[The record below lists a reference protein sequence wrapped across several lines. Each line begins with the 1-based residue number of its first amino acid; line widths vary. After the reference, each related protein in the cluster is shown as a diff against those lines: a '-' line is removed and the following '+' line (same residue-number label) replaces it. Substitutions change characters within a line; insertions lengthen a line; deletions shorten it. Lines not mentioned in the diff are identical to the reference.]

1 MKPGNK
7 KTATC
12 LVGIL
17 MVHLLFL
24 HSGCKPK
31 EDPTEARRAQV
42 MSNLVQ
48 KTRSTNATRRI
59 VRPIITSQAAPNQRQ
74 WALQALL
81 RGYESSGHTNAVWD
95 DEVRRAFEAFA
106 SYSRVST
113 TNWPALKESL
123 ADVVATKCDDPMI
136 QYMLVRYSEE
146 RKTDDQ
152 IAADF
157 ARAHDAIEK
166 SQHHPVFKFFAGM
179 RALSASRAAN
189 KETPRGNR
197 IGMVMADLI
206 DLARDTNAPME
217 EVFQGPNM
225 LFDHSTDKRLVESIM
240 NNIRPLFEPRFGQ
253 TEQWFSLIGRSEIA
267 LAWGDRGHS
276 YAYKV
281 TDEGWKGFEEHLNKA
296 EAALL
301 KAWELNSTNAWI
313 AYEMMRVELGQGRG
327 KSRMNTWF
335 NRAMALAPDY
345 YDAASLMGYYLEP
358 RWHGS
363 EGEALAFARSC
374 VTSKTWGG
382 RVPLVL
388 HHLHVSLS
396 KYYQLS
402 NSPAYWHR
410 PHVWPDEKSAF
421 EKYFANCPDDVSYRH
436 DYAKAAYD
444 CGQYRVFLEQAKLF
458 STGTNHTFFG
468 GPENFQAMIQK
479 AGKAASES
487 PP

>member
-1 MKPGNK
+1 MKTKNQ
-7 KTATC
+7 KTAGCLTC
-12 LVGIL
+12 IFVL
-17 MVHLLFL
+17 HLCL

-31 EDPTEARRAQV
+31 EDLTEAHRAQTV
-42 MSNLVQ
+42 SNLVQ
-48 KTRSTNATRRI
+48 KTRSTNAIPRTTRP
-59 VRPIITSQAAPNQRQ
+59 VITSQPAPNQRQ

-81 RGYESSGHTNAVWD
+81 HGYASSGHTNAVWD

-106 SYSRVST
+106 LYSRDNT
-113 TNWPALKESL
+113 NNWPALSKSL
-123 ADVVATKCDDPMI
+123 AEVGATKCDDPMI

-146 RKTDDQ
+146 QRTDEQ
-152 IAADF
+152 IADGY

-179 RALSASRAAN
+179 RTLAAARTAN
-189 KETPRGNR
+189 KDLRRGNR
-197 IGMVMADLI
+197 TGMVMADLI
-206 DLARDTNAPME
+206 DLARDTNAPID

-225 LFDHSTDKRLVESIM
+225 LFEHSTQRQWVENIM
-240 NNIRPLFEPRFGQ
+240 NTIRPWCEPRFGQ
-253 TEQWFSLIGRSEIA
+253 TEQWFNLVGRAEIA
-267 LAWGDRGHS
+267 LAWGDRGGG

-281 TDEGWKGFEEHLNKA
+281 TDEGWKGFEEHLARA

-301 KAWELNSTNAWI
+301 KAWELNPTNAWT
-313 AYEMMRVELGQGRG
+313 AYQMMRVELGQGRG

-335 NRAMALAPDY
+335 NRAMGLAPNY
-345 YDAASLMGYYLEP
+345 YDAASLMGFYLEP

-363 EGEALAFARSC
+363 EEEALAFGRSC
-374 VTSKTWGG
+374 VASKIWGG

-388 HHLHVSLS
+388 HHLHLSLS

-410 PHVWPDEKSAF
+410 PYVWPDEKAAF

-458 STGTNHTFFG
+458 STGTNHAYFG
-468 GPENFQAMIQK
+468 GPEKFQAMIQK
-479 AGKAASES
+479 AGAAASES